1 MWAIDE
7 ALKTYHMG
15 REEWLNVVKNAMNS
29 DYSWES
35 SAHKYIELYEKLRKE
50 KICARESLSA

>member
-15 REEWLNVVKNAMNS
+15 REEWINVVKNAMNS

-35 SAHKYIELYEKLRKE
+35 SADKYIELYEKLRKE
-50 KICARESLSA
+50 